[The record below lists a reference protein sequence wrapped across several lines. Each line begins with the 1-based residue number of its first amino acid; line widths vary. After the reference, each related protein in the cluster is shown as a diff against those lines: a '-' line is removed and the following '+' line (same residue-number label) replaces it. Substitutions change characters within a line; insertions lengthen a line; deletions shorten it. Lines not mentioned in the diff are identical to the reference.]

1 MCRFKDGPL
10 RCRVIGTPTASLGNV
25 ARGINIFVGPSRV
38 LQTGVGVPAPAALG
52 RLAIFI
58 LRRRTTP
65 ARARM
70 CEKEHQCV
78 RAISL
83 PHSHIDNG
91 IRPRAAYRSPPPLSR
106 PALTPARA
114 RFFRSGMPPSAA
126 ARRPQTPR
134 ADVLFGAKARI
145 RTPHLC
151 VQVPPPPALPAPS
164 YAARAGPS
172 LGTPSVSLY
181 DKRSSFKGP
190 RFLQST
196 IPVATDEIAVRS
208 TLCNGRWVGK

>member
-1 MCRFKDGPL
+1 MKITSCAPRALAGALKREQRQNHAENITCYCPEAAKPPAG
-10 RCRVIGTPTASLGNV
+10 RLGR
-25 ARGINIFVGPSRV
+25 AP
-38 LQTGVGVPAPAALG
+38 PPAAACG
-52 RLAIFI
+52 A
-58 LRRRTTP
+58 P
-65 ARARM
+65 
-70 CEKEHQCV
+70 
-78 RAISL
+78 S
-83 PHSHIDNG
+83 S
-91 IRPRAAYRSPPPLSR
+91 
-106 PALTPARA
+106 ARA

-172 LGTPSVSLY
+172 LGTPSVLLY
-181 DKRSSFKGP
+181 HKRSSFRGS

-196 IPVATDEIAVRS
+196 IRIPR
-208 TLCNGRWVGK
+208 TLVPGELKCCSANGLERGGSSSPISSSCFSALEAALI